1 MIEEDKR
8 FRNEWIRAQN
18 DAVEQEKVQR
28 KREQR
33 REALESTNSWKVENQ
48 RRNKNEETG

>member
-8 FRNEWIRAQN
+8 FRNDWIRAQN
-18 DAVEQEKVQR
+18 DAVEQEKIQR

-33 REALESTNSWKVENQ
+33 REALEATNSWKVENHK
-48 RRNKNEETG
+48 RRDNDGH